1 MADLQRFNP
10 ITKRLGELAN
20 YLSVSVDP
28 VIGEIAITGISSNSN
43 SINEG
48 DAFLALPGATAHGAT
63 YIPIAVERGARAVI
77 TDNAGAQLSS
87 AQKSAIP
94 VLVIPNPRSQS
105 GYLADWFFDS
115 PSKAMYVAGI
125 TGTNGKTTTT
135 YLLNQIWKFAD
146 RASGLI
152 GTVGIQIAEDFYSAV
167 RTTPEA
173 DVIQS
178 ILSVMQERH
187 LLNVAMEASSHALV
201 QNRLDGVKFAAAG
214 FTNLTQDHLD
224 FHGDMEHYYLA
235 KKSLFTAEFS
245 EHAFVNIDNA
255 FGQRLAGEI
264 SIPTSTL
271 SKDSRKATWYFD
283 EIKPLE
289 NGYEV
294 SIRGEGGVLIEGT
307 VKLAGSFN
315 LENTLLAVA
324 ISVNSGV
331 DPLIVGQ
338 ALAKLTGAPGRLERI
353 ECGQSFTALVDYA
366 HTPDAVKQ
374 VLSALRSGKSGRLI
388 GVLGCGGDRDQ
399 SKRPLMGKELL
410 AGCDVA
416 VFTSDNP
423 RSEDPMSILKEM
435 TGALNVV
442 APSQVIPERAAA
454 IDYAVS
460 IAQPGDVL
468 VVLGKGHESGQEING
483 VVTPFS
489 DQQVL
494 RDAIEAGR

>member
-28 VIGEIAITGISSNSN
+28 VIREIAITGISSNSN

-94 VLVIPNPRSQS
+94 VLVIPNPRSES

-125 TGTNGKTTTT
+125 TGTNGKTTAT

-146 RASGLI
+146 QASGLI
-152 GTVGIQIAEDFYSAV
+152 GTVGIQIAEDFYPAV

-187 LLNVAMEASSHALV
+187 LRNVAMEASSHALV

-271 SKDSRKATWYFD
+271 SKDNRKATWYFD

-294 SIRGEGGVLIEGT
+294 SI
-307 VKLAGSFN
+307 
-315 LENTLLAVA
+315 
-324 ISVNSGV
+324 
-331 DPLIVGQ
+331 
-338 ALAKLTGAPGRLERI
+338 
-353 ECGQSFTALVDYA
+353 
-366 HTPDAVKQ
+366 
-374 VLSALRSGKSGRLI
+374 
-388 GVLGCGGDRDQ
+388 
-399 SKRPLMGKELL
+399 
-410 AGCDVA
+410 
-416 VFTSDNP
+416 
-423 RSEDPMSILKEM
+423 
-435 TGALNVV
+435 
-442 APSQVIPERAAA
+442 
-454 IDYAVS
+454 
-460 IAQPGDVL
+460 
-468 VVLGKGHESGQEING
+468 
-483 VVTPFS
+483 
-489 DQQVL
+489 
-494 RDAIEAGR
+494 

>member
-10 ITKRLGELAN
+10 ITKSLGQLAD
-20 YLSVSVDP
+20 YLGVALDP
-28 VIGEIAITGISSNSN
+28 INMEIAITGISSNSN

-48 DAFLALPGATAHGAT
+48 DAFLALPGGTAHGGT

-105 GYLADWFFDS
+105 GFLADWFFDS
-115 PSKAMYVAGI
+115 PSKAIYVAGI

-135 YLLNQIWKFAD
+135 YLLNQIWNYAD
-146 RASGLI
+146 RPSGLI
-152 GTVGIQIAEDFYSAV
+152 GTVGIQVAEDFYPAV

-173 DVIQS
+173 DVVQS

-187 LLNVAMEASSHALV
+187 LRNVAMEASSHALV

-224 FHGDMEHYYLA
+224 FHGDMENYFLA

-245 EHAFVNIDNA
+245 DHGFVNIDNA
-255 FGQRLAGEI
+255 FGQRLAAEI

-271 SKDSRKATWYFD
+271 SKNNRKATWYFD
-283 EIKPLE
+283 EITPLDT
-289 NGYEV
+289 GYEV
-294 SIRGEGGVLIEGT
+294 AIRGEGGVLIEGRIN
-307 VKLAGSFN
+307 LAGSFN

-324 ISVNSGV
+324 IAINSEV
-331 DPLIVGQ
+331 DPLVVGH
-338 ALAKLTGAPGRLERI
+338 ALEKLTGAPGRLERI
-353 ECGQSFTALVDYA
+353 DCGQSFTALVDYA

-374 VLSALRSGKSGRLI
+374 VLATLRSEKSGRLI
-388 GVLGCGGDRDQ
+388 GVLGCGGDRDK
-399 SKRPLMGKELL
+399 SKRPLMGKELIS
-410 AGCDVA
+410 GCDVA
-416 VFTSDNP
+416 VLTSDNP
-423 RSEDPMSILKEM
+423 RSEDPKVILKEM
-435 TGALNVV
+435 TGNLNVV
-442 APSQVIPERAAA
+442 APSQVIEDRAAA
-454 IDYAVS
+454 IEYAVS
-460 IAQPGDVL
+460 IAQPGDVV
-468 VVLGKGHESGQEING
+468 VVLGKGHESGQEIKG
-483 VVTPFS
+483 VTTPFS

-494 RDAIEAGR
+494 RQAIEAAK